1 MTEYLLDAN
10 LSPETAS
17 FLATEFGF
25 GVVDLGSLR
34 LASSTDDDVVVLAK
48 RLHRVVITFDLD
60 FGHLYHRDPGTF
72 GVSSFALR
80 IRRWNRSTAHSPASF
95 ARMRSVLPSKPHW
108 WYSTR
113 IGRVSYG
120 RLESTLNYPFSATAR
135 RMK

>member
-60 FGHLYHRDPGTF
+60 FGHIDHRDPGTF
-72 GVSSFALR
+72 GVIIL
-80 IRRWNRSTAHSPASF
+80 
-95 ARMRSVLPSKPHW
+95 
-108 WYSTR
+108 
-113 IGRVSYG
+113 
-120 RLESTLNYPFSATAR
+120 RLEDQTVESVNRALAR
-135 RMK
+135 FFRQDAVGIALETSLVELDADRARVVRTS